1 MTIYKYIHC
10 WWWWCCSSWQLL
22 LTAIKSTRTTPETE
36 EPFEITFGKS
46 RKNDGLSYLVTAN
59 RQNSVDGKLYRVDSN
74 RQVKGFRLSDDFLW
88 LFLLLYLKIIWNWHK
103 IFIHLTRLV
112 NHQNFSIRSSCC
124 SCRLIKRLASS
135 PLVIGLHHSASRQ
148 QMWWRVHLK

>member
-10 WWWWCCSSWQLL
+10 WWWCCSSWQLL

-46 RKNDGLSYLVTAN
+46 RKNDGLSYLVT
-59 RQNSVDGKLYRVDSN
+59 VDGKLYRVDSN

-88 LFLLLYLKIIWNWHK
+88 LFLLLYQ
-103 IFIHLTRLV
+103 RLFGIDTK
-112 NHQNFSIRSSCC
+112 FSSI
-124 SCRLIKRLASS
+124 
-135 PLVIGLHHSASRQ
+135 
-148 QMWWRVHLK
+148 